1 MGQRAN
7 LSSVD
12 MYLEDLQNTTVRLS
26 VDIYLGTSCRGAK
39 TLSLPT
45 NSSKCNASGESG
57 Y

>member
-1 MGQRAN
+1 MF
-7 LSSVD
+7 SVD

-26 VDIYLGTSCRGAK
+26 VDIYLGTSFRVGK
-39 TLSLPT
+39 TLSVPT